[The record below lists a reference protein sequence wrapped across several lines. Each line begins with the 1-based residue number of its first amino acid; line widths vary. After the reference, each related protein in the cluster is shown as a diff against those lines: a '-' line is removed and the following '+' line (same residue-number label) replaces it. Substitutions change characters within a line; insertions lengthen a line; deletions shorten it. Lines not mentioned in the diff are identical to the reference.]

1 MFKTT
6 ESAIEKFAIDELE
19 EKSNVQKMHFS
30 RSDKPIK
37 VYNLLY
43 EKAALATIVLKMDR
57 ILYTTNP
64 AL

>member
-30 RSDKPIK
+30 HSHKPIK
-37 VYNLLY
+37 VHNLLY
-43 EKAALATIVLKMDR
+43 EKAVLATIVLKMDR